1 MGTLYIDRKGLTV
14 KLHEG
19 ALTFYANNTH
29 AGTVPINPLKRVIVI
44 GSVSIETPV
53 LNRLCD
59 ENIAVLFLSGRRMRF
74 HGRLQ
79 GKLHNNGLLRVK
91 QYEKSLSTFSCEFS
105 CNIVSRKIAAQKAL
119 LTEALTGRPDLR
131 FPLTTALGTLATIEE
146 SLRTLRNCDADI
158 PALRTAPTVIESLR
172 GYEGSAASAYFSGF
186 TSLFAPSLKFRKR
199 TRRPPEDPVNAM
211 LSLLYTMLHF
221 EVVRE
226 IETIGLDAAIGFYH
240 QFDYGRES
248 LASDLMEP
256 FRPVVDRFV
265 WTMFRERTFAERD
278 FSYNSERPGC
288 YLKKGSRKRFYPLY
302 EEWARNLRP
311 RLTMEARGLANS
323 IMGYNYT
330 EDWEPVE
337 SMEYG
342 DNNDE

>member
-79 GKLHNNGLLRVK
+79 GKLHNNSLLRVK

-146 SLRTLRNCDADI
+146 SLRTIRNCDADI
-158 PALRTAPTVIESLR
+158 PALRTAPVTNTESVMADFLVTSIAVILLHWVDTYSDDRWQAAGCRNECRPQSCPCGR
-172 GYEGSAASAYFSGF
+172 RASAASF
-186 TSLFAPSLKFRKR
+186 
-199 TRRPPEDPVNAM
+199 
-211 LSLLYTMLHF
+211 
-221 EVVRE
+221 
-226 IETIGLDAAIGFYH
+226 
-240 QFDYGRES
+240 
-248 LASDLMEP
+248 
-256 FRPVVDRFV
+256 
-265 WTMFRERTFAERD
+265 
-278 FSYNSERPGC
+278 
-288 YLKKGSRKRFYPLY
+288 
-302 EEWARNLRP
+302 
-311 RLTMEARGLANS
+311 
-323 IMGYNYT
+323 
-330 EDWEPVE
+330 
-337 SMEYG
+337 
-342 DNNDE
+342 

>member
-19 ALTFYANNTH
+19 ALTFYANNNH
-29 AGTVPINPLKRVIVI
+29 EGTVPINPLKRVIVI
-44 GSVSIETPV
+44 GSIVIETSV

-59 ENIAVLFLSGRRMRF
+59 ENITVLFLSGRRMRF

-91 QYEKSLSTFSCEFS
+91 QYEKSLSTFPWEFS
-105 CNIVSRKIAAQKAL
+105 HDIVSRKIAAQKVL
-119 LTEALTGRPDLR
+119 LTDARMGRPDLR
-131 FPLTTALGTLATIEE
+131 FPLTTALGTLTNIEE
-146 SLRTLRNCDADI
+146 SLGAIKNGGSI
-158 PALRTAPTVIESLR
+158 SPAVQTVPTIVESLR

-186 TSLFAPSLKFRKR
+186 RSLFAPSLKFRKR

-211 LSLLYTMLHF
+211 LSLLYTLLHY

-226 IETIGLDAAIGFYH
+226 IETIGLDTTIGFYH

-248 LASDLMEP
+248 LASDLIEP
-256 FRPVVDRFV
+256 FRPLADRFV
-265 WTMFRERTFAERD
+265 WMIFRDRTFTERD
-278 FSYNSERPGC
+278 FAYNSERPGC

-302 EEWARNLRP
+302 EEWARNMRP
-311 RLTMEARGLANS
+311 QLTTETRRLANT
-323 IMGYNYT
+323 IMGYNCV
-330 EDWEPVE
+330 EDWEAVE
-337 SMEYG
+337 PTEYG
-342 DNNDE
+342 DDNNE